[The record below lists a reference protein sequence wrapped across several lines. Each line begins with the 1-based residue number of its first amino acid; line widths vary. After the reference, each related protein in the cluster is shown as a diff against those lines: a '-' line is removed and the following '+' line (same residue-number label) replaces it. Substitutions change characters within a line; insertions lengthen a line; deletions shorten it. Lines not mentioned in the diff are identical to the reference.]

1 MALEGAPFW
10 LCRLLEGA
18 FQANATIIFSGEAF
32 DEGYYLINIQWLEF
46 VNVDSANQRRYRLG
60 EERMLSVHSLV
71 RFRALKILETSADA
85 SRGRSR
91 TTKPNKPFLLPATSV
106 VLSRSAL
113 RYKKIFESLF
123 SCRF

>member
-18 FQANATIIFSGEAF
+18 FQANAPLIFSGEAF
-32 DEGYYLINIQWLEF
+32 EEGYYLIKIQWLEF

-71 RFRALKILETSADA
+71 RFRALKILETSTEDGVAPLRLI
-85 SRGRSR
+85 SCFSCR
-91 TTKPNKPFLLPATSV
+91 PLSV